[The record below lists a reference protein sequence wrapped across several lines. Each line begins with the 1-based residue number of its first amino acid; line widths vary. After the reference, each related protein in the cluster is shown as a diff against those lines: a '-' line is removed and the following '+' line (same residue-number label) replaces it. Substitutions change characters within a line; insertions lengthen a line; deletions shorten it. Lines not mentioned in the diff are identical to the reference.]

1 MLDARAEL
9 RTMRNM
15 EQLDAFGPAVEE
27 PTRSTLTCSALC
39 EASRALVAVSR
50 ELLNRLEAAERQ
62 AVLKFGCD
70 ARRADG
76 GDDAGVH
83 VIPPLG
89 PQ

>member
-1 MLDARAEL
+1 MWG
-9 RTMRNM
+9 M
-15 EQLDAFGPAVEE
+15 EQLDAFGPPGDE
-27 PTRSTLTCSALC
+27 PTPSTLSCSALC

-76 GDDAGVH
+76 GDDAGGH

-89 PQ
+89 PGSNQEPSD